1 MDYFK
6 DVYLKRI
13 NRYGDNV
20 RSRIVGDKEHEF
32 DNLFIQDF
40 FFIAQ

>member
-20 RSRIVGDKEHEF
+20 RSRIVGDKEHEY
-32 DNLFIQDF
+32 LSSVQYIKH
-40 FFIAQ
+40 